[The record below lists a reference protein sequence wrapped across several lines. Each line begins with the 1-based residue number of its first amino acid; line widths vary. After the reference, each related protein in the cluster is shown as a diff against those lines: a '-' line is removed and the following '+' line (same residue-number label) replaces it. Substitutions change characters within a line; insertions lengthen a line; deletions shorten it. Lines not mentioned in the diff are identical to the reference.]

1 MARKSKKELTI
12 EEKLEIEKQRG
23 LDNIE
28 EERIHFNEPTYEF
41 EIGDRVIYGALKESI
56 VDYISDDKKVYG
68 LRCIATDNN
77 YGNPYDYQTYRICG
91 WHEIRPIT
99 HGTTNFG
106 SNQDVRIDFV
116 NSTIES
122 LIHKYYA
129 FGINMNP
136 DYQRDYVWEL
146 SDKQLLI
153 DSIFNNID
161 IGKFAF
167 IHLDYKT
174 WNKTGYAYEILDGK
188 QRLKTIIDFYENRLS
203 YKGIYYNDLSK
214 RDQRIFNN
222 HHIIQGE
229 VSETER
235 KDVLKY
241 FLMLNRTGKVMDQKH
256 LDKVEQMYQELDA

>member
-1 MARKSKKELTI
+1 MLNNEKDNILSIIKENH
-12 EEKLEIEKQRG
+12 EI
-23 LDNIE
+23 NIE

-99 HGTTNFG
+99 HGITNFG
-106 SNQDVRIDFV
+106 SNQDVRINFV

-136 DYQRDYVWEL
+136 MIAGL
-146 SDKQLLI
+146 SMTL
-153 DSIFNNID
+153 SSV
-161 IGKFAF
+161 
-167 IHLDYKT
+167 T
-174 WNKTGYAYEILDGK
+174 VILNTF
-188 QRLKTIIDFYENRLS
+188 RLKKI
-203 YKGIYYNDLSK
+203 K
-214 RDQRIFNN
+214 
-222 HHIIQGE
+222 
-229 VSETER
+229 VR
-235 KDVLKY
+235 KC
-241 FLMLNRTGKVMDQKH
+241 
-256 LDKVEQMYQELDA
+256 